1 MNEQDRFR
9 FFVRPAAK
17 AAARDGL
24 PGATGTPS
32 MLSRY
37 AEPCAAPLPA
47 AAVCVAAEAS
57 GTTVSAAT
65 WPPARASRHASDGA
79 GPVGGGSALA
89 GRSPAAV
96 PARRPKR
103 RHLRLVTKL
112 EQHRG
117 DDDGFSLLELLVVV
131 AILGILVAAALPRF
145 AEFRAA
151 AYDSRSQQDLRNL
164 AAAEELFRA
173 TSPTYADDTALLTGF
188 QASEGVEVALESAD
202 ETGFVATATHPAGAR
217 DFRWDSSAD
226 PPLSSVAR

>member
-17 AAARDGL
+17 AAAPAAL
-24 PGATGTPS
+24 PGAGGTSP

-47 AAVCVAAEAS
+47 ASVCVAAEAS

-65 WPPARASRHASDGA
+65 WPPARASRDAGNAGGRLHDGS
-79 GPVGGGSALA
+79 GLPV
-89 GRSPAAV
+89 
-96 PARRPKR
+96 RRPKR
-103 RHLRLVTKL
+103 GHLRLVTKL
-112 EQHRG
+112 EQHRR